1 MANSIKGIT
10 VEIGGDT
17 TNLDQSLKAV
27 NTNMTQPALKVV
39 NRLLKLD
46 PMKNYSVL

>member
-1 MANSIKGIT
+1 MANRIKGIT
-10 VEIGGDT
+10 DEIGGDT
-17 TNLDQSLKAV
+17 TNLDQSLKGV

>member
-17 TNLDQSLKAV
+17 TNLDQSLKGV

>member
-1 MANSIKGIT
+1 VANIIKGIT

-17 TNLDQSLKAV
+17 TNLDQSLKGV